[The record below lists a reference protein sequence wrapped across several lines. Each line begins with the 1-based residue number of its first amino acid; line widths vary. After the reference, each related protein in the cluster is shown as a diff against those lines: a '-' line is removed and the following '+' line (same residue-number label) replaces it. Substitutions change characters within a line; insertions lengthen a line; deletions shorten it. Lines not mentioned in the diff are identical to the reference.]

1 MGTITSLKSDG
12 LYSLVLPQDFQ
23 AEALVLGPTLFGAI
37 SDGREAS
44 VDSQIHPIHEA
55 RIV

>member
-1 MGTITSLKSDG
+1 MIASLNSDG

-23 AEALVLGPTLFGAI
+23 AEALVLGPTLFRAI
-37 SDGREAS
+37 SDGREAA
-44 VDSQIHPIHEA
+44 VDSQVHPIHEA

>member
-1 MGTITSLKSDG
+1 MIASLNSDG

-23 AEALVLGPTLFGAI
+23 PSRSVLGPTLFGAI
-37 SDGREAS
+37 SDGREAA
-44 VDSQIHPIHEA
+44 VDSQVHPIHEA

>member
-1 MGTITSLKSDG
+1 MIASLNSDG

-23 AEALVLGPTLFGAI
+23 TEPQRVLGPTLFGAI
-37 SDGREAS
+37 SDGREAA
-44 VDSQIHPIHEA
+44 VDSQVHPIHEA